1 MPPYNC
7 SVWGCSGVTHK
18 KSAPESA
25 SHNLNNSDSTASTVI
40 SPDIDL
46 NSDHLAELHASAISD
61 ETIAATGVYTASTR
75 DELPEPLRW
84 IADRN
89 DTLPALVYPMVE
101 AGRGVTWQVKPQP
114 GSLVDEEGR
123 PRKYICPKKEGSNIS
138 PSFIERRPITSATRR
153 VLVVEGTKQALAAM
167 TWTDDTTAVYCIPGI
182 QTWMGGEDGPNPAFA
197 RLKGQSVYI
206 IPDADAGS
214 NRAVYDGAQGL
225 GEHCK
230 AWGASPVRFV
240 RMPGHGS
247 QGLDDVLA
255 TVDDGERS
263 EMLELWIRRA
273 QAKPASKMPKR
284 ASKKQ
289 RSNTDETRNDSRPKL
304 HTDLPPETLWDRA
317 WEAIESKHAGVTLF
331 RQDSR
336 PVMISRRDGQAVLVP
351 VDRATG
357 RRLAAA
363 AFDLVRETDDST
375 TVVAPM
381 DKDIDVIFTPFYTD
395 SLPPL
400 HSVTRSPL
408 VTETGEIITRSGYHK
423 GTGVYVDLDDSLTG
437 ISVPDKPSDQDVENA
452 KVLLEDVLYDFP
464 WVTPADRTR
473 ALGALLTPLAR
484 PMLTTAPMH
493 VISAVRRSSGKG
505 LLTDVFH
512 LIATGETAAVQ
523 DLPGT
528 ETEMRKVIASKLFAG
543 AATLFLDECSVGVDS
558 KALSALLTAESYTD
572 RILGESRMISV
583 QNNLCV
589 YAAGNNI
596 AVDGDLARR
605 VVPILLDPKC
615 SRPESRSGF
624 RHPHLR
630 RYVRAHRRELL
641 AAALT
646 LIRAWAVAGRPSP
659 NVAGPFGSFEG
670 WYHVVGGTLEHVG
683 YADLTTDLEE
693 IRARYNASEQENAE
707 HLAWLYEAMEGDDFR
722 AFDAE
727 CKIADSR
734 DYVPLP
740 EGLVSLDE
748 VSARR
753 LGRVYSRLQGAWIG
767 GYCLES
773 AGVKHHTKLFHVVCE
788 DDWGGGPGPGAGP
801 DNSVPP
807 EPSTPATPEPSDTDS
822 VDTLVFDLETG
833 RADHL
838 HVTDDPGF
846 VRLATYSINGAE
858 PVATTDIAGELLP
871 LIERAGVVVGHNI
884 VQYDLA
890 ALQRLYGL
898 DVEALVKSNRV
909 HDTLVMARLAA
920 GGAKNLKYDLNAVA
934 SRYGVGGKLLKDGK
948 TVLDAQAEQFGGFD
962 KIPTDHPDYVKYA
975 LQDVR
980 ANTAVY
986 SKLLPETIDAVGEEY
1001 LQREHEK
1008 TYALSVVEAKGIRV
1022 DTGKVEAFF
1031 AEEEQ
1036 TKSNIRQWLVD
1047 TVGMPDEGT
1056 SPWASVDGKQA
1067 IADYFG
1073 RFGAEVPRTKKG
1085 GISISGKAMQEL
1097 AKQHAG
1103 TPEVVELAT
1112 RMQTLLQASTPAA
1125 TIKKYL
1131 HGDRVYPSI
1140 KPSQNTGR
1148 LSTKDP
1154 GMTVFGSRDKRLI
1167 RQREMILSDSADE
1180 VLISVDLSQIDAR
1193 CMAAGSG
1200 DERYSEL
1207 FALGRDAHT
1216 EMAVRVFGDKSR
1228 RSEAKALGHAANYGM
1243 GPKSFADHAG
1253 ISVVEA
1259 RSQLDRLHREF
1270 PELESFKESLR
1281 KSAETRGWV
1290 STGFGRR
1297 VAVARDRAYT
1307 QAPAAYGQGTARD
1320 VFLEGVLNLPRE
1332 VLEMVRIFVHDEIIL
1347 SVPRERAEGIK
1358 ECVVA
1363 AFKAVELPSSGGVSV
1378 PVLSDSGGPGDN
1390 WSECK

>member
-1 MPPYNC
+1 MQ
-7 SVWGCSGVTHK
+7 K
-18 KSAPESA
+18 KNAPAVHEDDQTLEAKDTIMA
-25 SHNLNNSDSTASTVI
+25 SDGQVSS
-40 SPDIDL
+40 IDP
-46 NSDHLAELHASAISD
+46 DHLAELHASAISD
-61 ETIAATGVYTASTR
+61 DVIRASGIYTAYTR

-84 IADRN
+84 IAKKDG
-89 DTLPALVYPMVE
+89 TMPALVFPMEE
-101 AGRGVTWQVKPQP
+101 AGRGTTHQVKPQP
-114 GSLVDEEGR
+114 ESPAVKKGR
-123 PRKYICPKKEGSNIS
+123 IPKYVCPKKGKGFIT
-138 PSFIERRPITSATRR
+138 PSFIEQRPITDDTRR
-153 VLVVEGTKQALAAM
+153 VLIVEGTKQALAALS
-167 TWTDDTTAVYCIPGI
+167 WADDETAVYGIPGI
-182 QTWMGGEDGPNPAFA
+182 QTWKGGKDGPSPAFTQ
-197 RLKGQSVYI
+197 LKGHSVYI

-214 NRAVYDGAQGL
+214 NRAVYDGAQAL

-240 RMPGHGS
+240 SMPGHGS

-255 TVDDGERS
+255 TVGDDERS
-263 EMLELWIRRA
+263 EMLELWIRQA
-273 QAKPASKMPKR
+273 QGKPARKMPKR

-289 RSNTDETRNDSRPKL
+289 RSNTNETRNDSRPTL
-304 HTDLPPETLWDRA
+304 YTDLPPETLWDRA

-363 AFDLVRETDDST
+363 AFDLVRETDNST
-375 TVVAPM
+375 TVVAPV
-381 DKDIDVIFTPFYTD
+381 DKDIDVIFSPVYTD

-543 AATLFLDECSVGVDS
+543 AATLFLDECSSGVDS

-583 QNNLCV
+583 HNNLCV

-630 RYVRAHRRELL
+630 RYVRDHRRELL

-659 NVAGPFGSFEG
+659 RVAGPFGSFEG

-683 YADLTTDLEE
+683 YTDLTVDLEE

-707 HLAWLYEAMEGDDFR
+707 HLAWLYEEMGDGDFR

-727 CKIADSR
+727 CRIADSR

-773 AGVKHHTKLFHVVCE
+773 AGVKHHTKLFRVVRE
-788 DDWGGGPGPGAGP
+788 DDQGHGQGP
-801 DNSVPP
+801 DNGTSP
-807 EPSTPATPEPSDTDS
+807 EPPAPAPSGVGNVGPNDGGTTAPAPEQVEPAEPTTPAVTDTTTT
-822 VDTLVFDLETG
+822 VVFDLETG
-833 RADHL
+833 SADDL

-846 VRLATYSINGAE
+846 VRLATYSVKGPNPGKWTRGFNQDAIVS
-858 PVATTDIAGELLP
+858 VAD
-871 LIERAGVVVGHNI
+871 
-884 VQYDLA
+884 
-890 ALQRLYGL
+890 
-898 DVEALVKSNRV
+898 
-909 HDTLVMARLAA
+909 
-920 GGAKNLKYDLNAVA
+920 
-934 SRYGVGGKLLKDGK
+934 
-948 TVLDAQAEQFGGFD
+948 
-962 KIPTDHPDYVKYA
+962 
-975 LQDVR
+975 
-980 ANTAVY
+980 
-986 SKLLPETIDAVGEEY
+986 
-1001 LQREHEK
+1001 
-1008 TYALSVVEAKGIRV
+1008 
-1022 DTGKVEAFF
+1022 
-1031 AEEEQ
+1031 
-1036 TKSNIRQWLVD
+1036 
-1047 TVGMPDEGT
+1047 
-1056 SPWASVDGKQA
+1056 
-1067 IADYFG
+1067 
-1073 RFGAEVPRTKKG
+1073 
-1085 GISISGKAMQEL
+1085 
-1097 AKQHAG
+1097 
-1103 TPEVVELAT
+1103 
-1112 RMQTLLQASTPAA
+1112 PAA
-1125 TIKKYL
+1125 
-1131 HGDRVYPSI
+1131 S
-1140 KPSQNTGR
+1140 
-1148 LSTKDP
+1148 
-1154 GMTVFGSRDKRLI
+1154 
-1167 RQREMILSDSADE
+1167 
-1180 VLISVDLSQIDAR
+1180 
-1193 CMAAGSG
+1193 
-1200 DERYSEL
+1200 
-1207 FALGRDAHT
+1207 
-1216 EMAVRVFGDKSR
+1216 
-1228 RSEAKALGHAANYGM
+1228 
-1243 GPKSFADHAG
+1243 
-1253 ISVVEA
+1253 
-1259 RSQLDRLHREF
+1259 
-1270 PELESFKESLR
+1270 
-1281 KSAETRGWV
+1281 
-1290 STGFGRR
+1290 
-1297 VAVARDRAYT
+1297 
-1307 QAPAAYGQGTARD
+1307 
-1320 VFLEGVLNLPRE
+1320 
-1332 VLEMVRIFVHDEIIL
+1332 
-1347 SVPRERAEGIK
+1347 
-1358 ECVVA
+1358 
-1363 AFKAVELPSSGGVSV
+1363 
-1378 PVLSDSGGPGDN
+1378 
-1390 WSECK
+1390 

>member
-1 MPPYNC
+1 MQ
-7 SVWGCSGVTHK
+7 K
-18 KSAPESA
+18 KNAPAVHEDDQTLET
-25 SHNLNNSDSTASTVI
+25 NDTITVSDDQVSS
-40 SPDIDL
+40 IDP
-46 NSDHLAELHASAISD
+46 DHLAELHASAISD
-61 ETIAATGVYTASTR
+61 DVIRVSGIYTAHTR

-84 IADRN
+84 IADRV

-101 AGRGVTWQVKPQP
+101 AGCGVTWQVKPQP
-114 GSLVDEEGR
+114 GSLVDEKGR
-123 PRKYICPKKEGSNIS
+123 PRKYICPAKDGSNIS

-153 VLVVEGTKQALAAM
+153 VLVVEGTKQALAAL
-167 TWTDDTTAVYCIPGI
+167 TRTGDETAVYCIPGI
-182 QTWMGGEDGPNPAFA
+182 QTWMGGEDGPNPAFS
-197 RLKGQSVYI
+197 RLKGQPVYI
-206 IPDADAGS
+206 VPDADAGS
-214 NRAVYDGAQGL
+214 NRAVYDAANAL

-255 TVDDGERS
+255 SVVDDERS
-263 EMLELWIRRA
+263 EMLELWIRQA
-273 QAKPASKMPKR
+273 QGKPASKMPKR

-289 RSNTDETRNDSRPKL
+289 RSNTNETRDDSRPKL
-304 HTDLPPETLWDRA
+304 YTDLPPETLWDRA

-336 PVMISRRDGQAVLVP
+336 PVMISRRDSQAVLVP

-363 AFDLVRETDDST
+363 AFDLVHETDNST
-375 TVVAPM
+375 TVVAPV
-381 DKDIDVIFTPFYTD
+381 DKDIDVIFSPVYTD

-408 VTETGEIITRSGYHK
+408 VTETGEIITRSGYHR

-437 ISVPDKPSDQDVENA
+437 ISVPDKPSAQDVENA

-543 AATLFLDECSVGVDS
+543 AATLFLDECSSGVDS

-630 RYVRAHRRELL
+630 RYVRDHRRELL

-659 NVAGPFGSFEG
+659 RVAGPFGSFEG

-707 HLAWLYEAMEGDDFR
+707 HLAWLYAVMGDGDFR

-727 CKIADSR
+727 CRITDSS

-740 EGLVSLDE
+740 EGLISLDE
-748 VSARR
+748 ASARR

-788 DDWGGGPGPGAGP
+788 DGQGGDPGSGPGP
-801 DNSVPP
+801 DTSVPP
-807 EPSTPATPEPSDTDS
+807 EPSSPATPEPSDADS
-822 VDTLVFDLETG
+822 VDTLVFDVETG
-833 RADHL
+833 SAGELHL
-838 HVTDDPGF
+838 ADDPGF
-846 VRLATYSINGAE
+846 VRLAAYSVNGAE

-871 LIERAGVVVGHNI
+871 LIERAGVVIGHNI
-884 VQYDLA
+884 IQYDLA

-909 HDTLVMARLAA
+909 HDTIVMARLAA
-920 GGAKNLKYDLNAVA
+920 GGAKNLEYTLDAVA

-948 TVLDAQAEQFGGFD
+948 PVLGVLAKQFGGYD
-962 KIPTDHPDYVKYA
+962 KIPTDDPDYVKYA

-986 SKLLPETIDAVGEEY
+986 NKLLPETIDAVGVEY

-1022 DTGKVEAFF
+1022 DTDKVEAFL

-1047 TVGMPDEGT
+1047 TVGMPDKGT
-1056 SPWASVDGKQA
+1056 SPWASVDGKQV

-1085 GISISGKAMQEL
+1085 GISISGTAMQEL
-1097 AKQHAG
+1097 AEQHAD
-1103 TPEVVELAT
+1103 TPEVFELAT
-1112 RMQTLLQASTPAA
+1112 RMQTLLQSSTPAA
-1125 TIKKYL
+1125 TIKECL

-1140 KPSQNTGR
+1140 KPSQTTGR
-1148 LSTKDP
+1148 LSTKKP
-1154 GMTVFGSRDKRLI
+1154 RLNTFGSRSKRLI
-1167 RQREMILSDSADE
+1167 RQREMILPDSANE

-1200 DERYSEL
+1200 DANYAEL
-1207 FALGRDAHT
+1207 FAPGRDAHT
-1216 EMAVRVFGDKSR
+1216 EMAVRVFGDASR
-1228 RSEAKALGHAANYGM
+1228 RPEAKALGHAANYGM
-1243 GPKSFADHAG
+1243 GPKSFADHAD

-1259 RSQLDRLHREF
+1259 RSQLDCLHREF
-1270 PELESFKESLR
+1270 PKLESFKERLR
-1281 KSAETRGWV
+1281 KSAKTRGWV

-1307 QAPAAYGQGTARD
+1307 KAPAAYGQGTARD
-1320 VFLEGVLNLPRE
+1320 VFLEGVLNLPKE
-1332 VLEMVRIFVHDEIIL
+1332 VLEMVRIFVHDEIVL
-1347 SVPRERAEGIK
+1347 SVPRERAGEIKQCVLEAFESVQLPAADGI
-1358 ECVVA
+1358 
-1363 AFKAVELPSSGGVSV
+1363 SI
-1378 PVLSDSGGPGDN
+1378 PVLADAAGPGEN

>member
-1 MPPYNC
+1 MQKRNAPA
-7 SVWGCSGVTHK
+7 THEDDQTFE
-18 KSAPESA
+18 A
-25 SHNLNNSDSTASTVI
+25 NNTTMVSDGQVSS
-40 SPDIDL
+40 IDP
-46 NSDHLAELHASAISD
+46 DHLAELHASAISD
-61 ETIAATGVYTASTR
+61 DVIRASGIYTAYTR

-84 IADRN
+84 IAKKDG
-89 DTLPALVYPMVE
+89 TLPALVFPMEE
-101 AGRGVTWQVKPQP
+101 AGRGTTHQVKPQP
-114 GSLVDEEGR
+114 ESLAVKKGR
-123 PRKYICPKKEGSNIS
+123 IPKYVCPKKGKGFIT
-138 PSFIERRPITSATRR
+138 PSFVGHRPITAATRR
-153 VLVVEGTKQALAAM
+153 VLIVEGTKQALAAL
-167 TWTDDTTAVYCIPGI
+167 TWTDDETAVYGIPGI
-182 QTWMGGEDGPNPAFA
+182 QTWKGGKDGPSPAFA
-197 RLKGQSVYI
+197 QLKGHSVYI
-206 IPDADAGS
+206 VPDADAGS
-214 NRAVYDGAQGL
+214 NRAVYDAAQAL
-225 GEHCK
+225 GMHCRE
-230 AWGASPVRFV
+230 WGASPVRFV
-240 RMPGHGS
+240 SIPGHGS

-255 TVDDGERS
+255 IVGEDSRA
-263 EMLELWIRRA
+263 EMLELWIRQA
-273 QAKPASKMPKR
+273 QGKPASKMPKR

-289 RSNTDETRNDSRPKL
+289 RSDTDETRTDSRPKL
-304 HTDLPPETLWDRA
+304 YADLPPETLSDRA

-336 PVMISRRDGQAVLVP
+336 PVMIPRRDGQAVLVP

-363 AFDLVRETDDST
+363 AFDLVRETDNST
-375 TVVAPM
+375 TVVAPV
-381 DKDIDVIFTPFYTD
+381 DKDIDVIFSPVYTD

-437 ISVPDKPSDQDVENA
+437 ISVPDKPSAQDVENA
-452 KVLLEDVLYDFP
+452 RVLLEDVLYDFP

-543 AATLFLDECSVGVDS
+543 AATLFLDECSSGVDS

-630 RYVRAHRRELL
+630 RYVREHRRELL

-646 LIRAWAVAGRPSP
+646 LLRAWAVAGRPSP
-659 NVAGPFGSFEG
+659 RVAGPFGSFEG
-670 WYHVVGGTLEHVG
+670 WYHVVGGTLEHVE

-707 HLAWLYEAMEGDDFR
+707 HLAWLYAVMGDGDFR

-727 CKIADSR
+727 CRITDYS

-748 VSARR
+748 ASARR

-788 DDWGGGPGPGAGP
+788 GDQGGDPGPGPGPGP
-801 DNSVPP
+801 GTSVPP
-807 EPSTPATPEPSDTDS
+807 EPSTPATPEPSDADS

-833 RADHL
+833 SDDEL

-846 VRLATYSINGAE
+846 IRLATYSINGAE
-858 PVATTDIAGELLP
+858 PVATTDIADELLP
-871 LIERAGVVVGHNI
+871 LIERAGVVVGHDLI
-884 VQYDLA
+884 QHDLA
-890 ALQRLYGL
+890 VLQRLYGL

-909 HDTLVMARLAA
+909 HDTLVMVRLAA
-920 GGAKNLKYDLNAVA
+920 GGAKNLEYTLDAVA
-934 SRYGVGGKLLKDGK
+934 SRYGVCGGSLKGVQAI
-948 TVLDAQAEQFGGFD
+948 TV
-962 KIPTDHPDYVKYA
+962 
-975 LQDVR
+975 
-980 ANTAVY
+980 VY
-986 SKLLPETIDAVGEEY
+986 SKLLPETVDAVGEEY
-1001 LQREHEK
+1001 LRREHEK
-1008 TYALSVVEAKGIRV
+1008 TYALSVVEAHGVHV
-1022 DTGKVEAFF
+1022 DTAKVEDFF

-1067 IADYFG
+1067 LADYFG
-1073 RFGAEVPRTKKG
+1073 RSGAEVPRTKKG
-1085 GISISGKAMQEL
+1085 GISISGEAMQEL
-1097 AKQHAG
+1097 AEQHAG

-1112 RMQTLLQASTPAA
+1112 RMQTLLRSSTPAA
-1125 TIKKYL
+1125 TIKKCL
-1131 HGDRVYPSI
+1131 HGDHVYPSI
-1140 KPSQNTGR
+1140 RSSQYTGR

-1154 GMTVFGSRDKRLI
+1154 GLTVFGSRDKRLI
-1167 RQREMILSDSADE
+1167 RQREMILPDGADE

-1200 DERYSEL
+1200 DANYAEL
-1207 FALGRDAHT
+1207 FAPGRDAHA
-1216 EMAVRVFGDKSR
+1216 EMAVRVFGDASR

-1243 GPKSFADHAG
+1243 GPKSFADHAD

-1259 RSQLDRLHREF
+1259 RSQLDLLHREF
-1270 PELESFKESLR
+1270 PKLESFKERLR
-1281 KSAETRGWV
+1281 KSAKTRGWV

-1297 VAVARDRAYT
+1297 VAVVRDRTYT
-1307 QAPAAYGQGTARD
+1307 RAPAAYGQGTARD
-1320 VFLEGVLNLPRE
+1320 VFLEGVLNLPKE
-1332 VLEMVRIFVHDEIIL
+1332 VLEMVRIFVHDEIVL
-1347 SVPRERAEGIK
+1347 SVPRERAEEIK
-1358 ECVVA
+1358 QCVLEAFESVQLPA
-1363 AFKAVELPSSGGVSV
+1363 ADGMSI
-1378 PVLSDSGGPGDN
+1378 PVLADAAGPGEN